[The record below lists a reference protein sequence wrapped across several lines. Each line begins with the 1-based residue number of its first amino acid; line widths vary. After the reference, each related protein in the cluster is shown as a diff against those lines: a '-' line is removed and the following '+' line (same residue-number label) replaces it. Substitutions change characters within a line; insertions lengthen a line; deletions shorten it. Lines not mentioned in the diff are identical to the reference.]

1 MRAKKDVILREI
13 AGEHILVPVG
23 GNAADFMGIM
33 TLNDSGMFLWELLLR
48 QDCTEEMLVQAL
60 LDEYEVERPTAAADV
75 RALLEM
81 LQNVR
86 LLE

>member
-23 GNAADFMGIM
+23 ANAADFMGIM
-33 TLNDSGMFLWELLLR
+33 SLNDSGVFLWSLLLT
-48 QDCTEEMLVQAL
+48 QDCTEETLVRAL
-60 LDEYEVERPTAAADV
+60 LEEYEVERPEAAADV
-75 RALLEM
+75 RAFLDM
-81 LQNVR
+81 LQNAR